1 MTPHENST
9 ANVEAPAGAPTDA
22 AAPTVAEAPSIPA
35 PLPASPPAFS
45 PREIKIAAV
54 GMAIG
59 LVVGV
64 VGSLLMASVAG
75 GLGSIVLGSPMSD
88 AAAACDVETNPWIT
102 VGDEGRSISMQ
113 SEGEE
118 AAGANFEDLAC
129 VLLELDTPDSVIN
142 RIDSTRA
149 LDGRQTG
156 TWEDFSASWGY
167 HPDNGLDIVIEM
179 PAG

>member
-1 MTPHENST
+1 MTPYENST
-9 ANVEAPAGAPTDA
+9 ANVEAPAGSPTDA
-22 AAPTVAEAPSIPA
+22 AAPAVEEAPSIPA
-35 PLPASPPAFS
+35 PFTASPPAFS

-64 VGSLLMASVAG
+64 VGSLLVASVSG
-75 GLGSIVLGSPMSD
+75 GLGSIAMGSPMTD
-88 AAAACDVETNPWIT
+88 AAATCDVETNLWIT

-118 AAGANFEDLAC
+118 ATGANFEDLAC

-156 TWEDFSASWGY
+156 TWEEYSASWGY

-179 PAG
+179 PAD

>member
-1 MTPHENST
+1 MSPHENGT
-9 ANVEAPAGAPTDA
+9 ASVEAPTGSPTDA

-45 PREIKIAAV
+45 PREIKIAA
-54 GMAIG
+54 IG

-64 VGSLLMASVAG
+64 VGSLLVTSVAG
-75 GLGSIVLGSPMSD
+75 GLGSIALGSPMTD
-88 AAAACDVETNPWIT
+88 AAATCEVETNLWIT

-118 AAGANFEDLAC
+118 AVGADFEDLAC
-129 VLLELDTPDSVIN
+129 VLLELETPDSVIT
-142 RIDSTRA
+142 RIDNTRA

-179 PAG
+179 PAD